1 MIHSKK
7 KTIFLSISLILTI
20 CLMAYVAVYALSITK
35 NSMFNV
41 GVKYQPEYL
50 VKVEMGING
59 ANGGTDD
66 QTIEDS
72 EYVEIYNSSNPVSN
86 GMYIQSMS
94 NDTIHINSQ
103 TLTPIGAY
111 GDIYFRVTS
120 YDEYESGYGSDNQIG
135 HNLQCSITCG
145 DNNTRSETL
154 AKNISTIMQIA
165 TGLDSLDERPTSSQ
179 LGSIIIN
186 LQFIEVPPDFL
197 QVFKYESGQEVD
209 KSSTE
214 KYPYYVT
221 MGGETTYIVL
231 EATTGDVED
240 YQRLTNGI
248 LCTNVNENNGLFTYD
263 NFSKQIFINGEP
275 AKNLLL
281 VREFGLE
288 LSDELVNDYATMT
301 LGDNFKPSYEDEFDT
316 SYQSDQYAIY
326 SNFFSFEEKMHN
338 YILENSPEIN
348 LETSNYLFAT
358 PRISFGNLIFTL
370 LGGVGDTVDGIA
382 LYNRFFS
389 WMNPGFI
396 NVDIYEFFEYST
408 YGIIIEEEE
417 QPTNLI
423 PGYYEIMPWWQPDLS
438 LNIEREVT
446 YYFGEQELWLPKRE
460 AKPTSDIYRK
470 VWADGDNPETDD
482 SATWIM
488 EASYFMR
495 LDSEVLPYYVNE
507 EGYFTEFEEGWEY
520 PKYGTHFT
528 RYSGSF
534 CFDQNGGIE
543 ILNSYY
549 KDENPT
555 SKYVIRPTCVLS
567 YVFQQNN
574 DY

>member
-20 CLMAYVAVYALSITK
+20 CLMAYVTVYALSITK

-50 VKVEMGING
+50 VKVEMGIDG
-59 ANGGTDD
+59 ASDGTVN

-154 AKNISTIMQIA
+154 VKNISTIMQIA

-240 YQRLTNGI
+240 CQRLTNGI

-301 LGDNFKPSYEDEFDT
+301 LGDNFKLSYEDEFDT
-316 SYQSDQYAIY
+316 SFQRDKDTIY

-358 PRISFGNLIFTL
+358 PKISFVNLIYSL
-370 LGGVGDTVDGIA
+370 LDGIGDTEDNLA
-382 LYNRFFS
+382 PYNRFFS
-389 WMNPGFI
+389 WMNPGVI
-396 NVDIYEFFEYST
+396 NINAYYLYET
-408 YGIIIEEEE
+408 YYNIV
-417 QPTNLI
+417 QNNFTTNL
-423 PGYYEIMPWWQPDLS
+423 
-438 LNIEREVT
+438 ERPVS

-488 EASYFMR
+488 EGCYFMR
-495 LDSEVLPYYVNE
+495 VDSEVLPYYVDD
-507 EGYFTEFEEGWEY
+507 GYFFEQGWEY
-520 PKYGTHFT
+520 PEQGTHFT

-549 KDENPT
+549 KNENPT

>member
-66 QTIEDS
+66 QRIEET
-72 EYVEIYNSSNPVSN
+72 EYVEIYNSLNPVSN

-288 LSDELVNDYATMT
+288 LNDELVNDYATMT
-301 LGDNFKPSYEDEFDT
+301 LGDNFKLSYEDGFDT
-316 SYQSDQYAIY
+316 SFQSDKDTIMH
-326 SNFFSFEEKMHN
+326 SNLPSFEEKMHN

-358 PRISFGNLIFTL
+358 RSISLTLINSEGFIHGHEEFEDL
-370 LGGVGDTVDGIA
+370 ELPVDVKK
-382 LYNRFFS
+382 FFS
-389 WMNPGFI
+389 WMNPGVI
-396 NVDIYEFFEYST
+396 NINAYHLYET
-408 YGIIIEEEE
+408 
-417 QPTNLI
+417 
-423 PGYYEIMPWWQPDLS
+423 YYEIFQ
-438 LNIEREVT
+438 NNFTTNQERPVS

-495 LDSEVLPYYVNE
+495 LDNLVMPFYADN
-507 EGYFTEFEEGWEY
+507 GYFFEEGWEY
-520 PKYGTHFT
+520 PEQGTHFI